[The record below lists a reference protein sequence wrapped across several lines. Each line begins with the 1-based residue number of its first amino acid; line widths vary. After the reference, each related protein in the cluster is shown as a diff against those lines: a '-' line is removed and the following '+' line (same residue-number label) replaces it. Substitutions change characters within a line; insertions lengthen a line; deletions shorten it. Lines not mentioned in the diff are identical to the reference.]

1 MDDSNNI
8 KTNFLGKDGF
18 RWWIGQVP
26 PAPNHKVNFN
36 INKNWGLKRRVR
48 IMGYHPDEKKL
59 PDVDLPLAIVLLPP
73 TAGTGAKN
81 QAQSIHIEPGE
92 IVLGFFLDGDDAQVP
107 AIIASFGR
115 TKASSDA
122 FAAYSGAFKPFT
134 GYTEEIPKEK
144 YDQNKAIVTDES
156 FEERTD
162 SQVSPINTDAENA
175 EGRGTVTISNNIG
188 KTVTVPSACKDSST
202 NKVTATVNNFV
213 SDFKRL
219 SQMGEGQVGK
229 IDQLIKDTSKTIT
242 TGVNGLV
249 GDISENVVGE
259 LTGQVKQGL
268 QAVSYTHL
276 TLPTTS
282 FV

>member
-26 PAPNHKVNFN
+26 PAPNHKVNVN

-81 QAQSIHIEPGE
+81 QAQSIYLEPGE
-92 IVLGFFLDGDDAQVP
+92 IVLGFFLDGDDAQGP

-134 GYTEEIPKEK
+134 GFTDEIPKEK

-156 FEERTD
+156 NQETPD
-162 SQVSPINTDAENA
+162 SQASPINTDAENA
-175 EGRGTVTISNNIG
+175 ESRGTVT
-188 KTVTVPSACKDSST
+188 T
-202 NKVTATVNNFV
+202 
-213 SDFKRL
+213 
-219 SQMGEGQVGK
+219 
-229 IDQLIKDTSKTIT
+229 
-242 TGVNGLV
+242 
-249 GDISENVVGE
+249 
-259 LTGQVKQGL
+259 
-268 QAVSYTHL
+268 VSYTHL
-276 TLPTTS
+276 TLPTKCS
-282 FV
+282 V